1 MKWLLLWAAFFL
13 VMVAILCTIDPADFE
28 PLAPPSTGEVSLPLA
43 LVAVLFV
50 IVVGVWKL
58 FNR

>member
-1 MKWLLLWAAFFL
+1 MKWLLLWAVFFL
-13 VMVAILCTIDPADFE
+13 VMVGLLSTIDPADFD
-28 PLAPPSTGEVSLPLA
+28 PLGPPSTGGVSLPLA

-58 FNR
+58 LNR